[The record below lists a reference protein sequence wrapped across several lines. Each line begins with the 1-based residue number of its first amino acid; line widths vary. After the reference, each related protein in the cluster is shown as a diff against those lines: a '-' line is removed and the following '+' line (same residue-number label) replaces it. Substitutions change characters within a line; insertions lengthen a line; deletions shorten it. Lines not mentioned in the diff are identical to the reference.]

1 MNLERLR
8 ELLASGAITQ
18 DEFDN
23 MSKDMTVETTV
34 EPATEP
40 AVEEPNEDLDETIEK
55 LFQSKRFQSTL
66 DKALAQERKE
76 KAQMKK
82 ANAELEKKVKLLERQ
97 KMTDEEAR
105 QLEFEEQQKELEEQR
120 RELTLEKNKM
130 YAVKA
135 LKKAEIGDTE
145 ESLALME
152 RLVVSCA
159 DETDIDDLVT
169 ILKDWHDK
177 SVKAEVD
184 KRFKANGY
192 TPKKAEN
199 LNNGVNPYLKE
210 QWNYTAQNDLEYNNP
225 ELAAQLKAAAGVK

>member
-1 MNLERLR
+1 MNLERLK
-8 ELLASGAITQ
+8 ELLANGAITQ
-18 DEFDN
+18 EEFDN
-23 MSKDMTVETTV
+23 MSKDMVIETTV
-34 EPATEP
+34 EPEAEP
-40 AVEEPNEDLDETIEK
+40 VADPKPEAELDETIEK
-55 LFQSKRFQSTL
+55 LLQSKL

-76 KAQMKK
+76 KAQEKK
-82 ANAELEKKVKLLERQ
+82 TNAELKKQLERLQ
-97 KMTDEEAR
+97 KKMMTDEEAK

-120 RELTLEKNKM
+120 KELTLEKNKM

-135 LKKAEIGDTE
+135 LKKAEISDTE
-145 ESLALME
+145 ETLALME

-169 ILKDWHDK
+169 MLKDWHEK

-184 KRFKANGY
+184 KRFKTNGY

-210 QWNYTAQNDLEYNNP
+210 QWNYTAQNDLEFNNP

>member
-18 DEFDN
+18 EEFDN
-23 MSKDMTVETTV
+23 LSKDMAVETTV
-34 EPATEP
+34 ETDPVTEPATEP
-40 AVEEPNEDLDETIEK
+40 KAEVELDETIEK
-55 LFQSKRFQSTL
+55 LLQSKL

-76 KAQMKK
+76 KAQEKK
-82 ANAELEKKVKLLERQ
+82 TNAELKKQIERLQ
-97 KMTDEEAR
+97 KKMMTEEEAK
-105 QLEFEEQQKELEEQR
+105 QLEFEEQQRELEEQR
-120 RELTLEKNKM
+120 KELTLEKNKM

-135 LKKAEIGDTE
+135 LKKAEISDTE
-145 ESLALME
+145 ETLALME

-169 ILKDWHDK
+169 MLKDWHEK

-192 TPKKAEN
+192 TPKVSDS
-199 LNNGVNPYLKE
+199 LNGGVNPFKKE
-210 QWNYTAQNDLEYNNP
+210 TFNLTEQIRITNDNP
-225 ELAAQLKAAAGVK
+225 ELAAKLRAAAGK

>member
-8 ELLASGAITQ
+8 ELLANGAITQ
-18 DEFDN
+18 EEFDN
-23 MSKDMTVETTV
+23 MSKDMAVETTV
-34 EPATEP
+34 DTDPVTDPA
-40 AVEEPNEDLDETIEK
+40 AEEPKADLDETIEK
-55 LFQSKRFQSTL
+55 LLQSKL
-66 DKALAQERKE
+66 DKALAQERKKNAQMQKE
-76 KAQMKK
+76 KAD
-82 ANAELEKKVKLLERQ
+82 LEKRMKLLERQ

-135 LKKAEIGDTE
+135 LKKAEISDTE
-145 ESLALME
+145 ETLALME

-169 ILKDWHDK
+169 MLKDWHDK

>member
-1 MNLERLR
+1 MNLERLK
-8 ELLASGAITQ
+8 ELLANGAITQ
-18 DEFDN
+18 EEFDN
-23 MSKDMTVETTV
+23 MSKDMVVETTV
-34 EPATEP
+34 EPEAEP
-40 AVEEPNEDLDETIEK
+40 VADPKPEAELDETIEK
-55 LFQSKRFQSTL
+55 LLQSKL

-76 KAQMKK
+76 KAQEKK
-82 ANAELEKKVKLLERQ
+82 TNAELKKQIERLQ
-97 KMTDEEAR
+97 KKMMTDEEAK
-105 QLEFEEQQKELEEQR
+105 QMEFEEQQRELEEQR
-120 RELTLEKNKM
+120 KELTLEKNKM

-135 LKKAEIGDTE
+135 LKKAEISDTE
-145 ESLALME
+145 ETLALME

-169 ILKDWHDK
+169 MLKDWHDK

>member
-1 MNLERLR
+1 MNMEKLQALLAAGGITQEAFDDLVKDMNLEP
-8 ELLASGAITQ
+8 
-18 DEFDN
+18 
-23 MSKDMTVETTV
+23 TVE
-34 EPATEP
+34 TEP
-40 AVEEPNEDLDETIEK
+40 AVDPAAEEPKADLDETIEK
-55 LFQSKRFQSTL
+55 LLQSKL
-66 DKALAQERKE
+66 DKALAQERKKNAQMQKE
-76 KAQMKK
+76 KAD
-82 ANAELEKKVKLLERQ
+82 LEKRMKLLERQ

-135 LKKAEIGDTE
+135 LKKAEISDTE
-145 ESLALME
+145 ETLALME

-169 ILKDWHDK
+169 MLKDWHDK

>member
-1 MNLERLR
+1 MNLERLQQ
-8 ELLASGAITQ
+8 LLESGAITQ
-18 DEFDN
+18 EEFDN
-23 MSKDMTVETTV
+23 LAKDMNVEPTV
-34 EPATEP
+34 EPPTEP
-40 AVEEPNEDLDETIEK
+40 AVEEPKAELDETIEK
-55 LFQSKRFQSTL
+55 LLQSKL

-76 KAQMKK
+76 KAQEKK
-82 ANAELEKKVKLLERQ
+82 TNAELKKQLERLQ
-97 KMTDEEAR
+97 KKMMTDEEAK

-120 RELTLEKNKM
+120 KELTLEKNKM

-135 LKKAEIGDTE
+135 LKKAEISDTE
-145 ESLALME
+145 ETLALME

-169 ILKDWHDK
+169 MLKDWHEK

-210 QWNYTAQNDLEYNNP
+210 QWNYTAQNDLEFNNP

>member
-1 MNLERLR
+1 MTLEKLQ
-8 ELLASGAITQ
+8 ELLAQGSITQ
-18 DEFDN
+18 EEFDN
-23 MSKDMTVETTV
+23 LSKFMTTETTV
-34 EPATEP
+34 NSET
-40 AVEEPNEDLDETIEK
+40 VEEPVVDPKPEVALDETIEK
-55 LFQSKRFQSTL
+55 LLQSKL

-76 KAQMKK
+76 KAQEKK
-82 ANAELEKKVKLLERQ
+82 TNAELKKQIERLQ
-97 KMTDEEAR
+97 KKMMTDEEAK

-135 LKKAEIGDTE
+135 LKKAEISDTE
-145 ESLALME
+145 ETLALME

-169 ILKDWHDK
+169 MLKDWHEK

>member
-18 DEFDN
+18 EEFDN
-23 MSKDMTVETTV
+23 MSKDMAVETTV
-34 EPATEP
+34 DTDPVTDPA
-40 AVEEPNEDLDETIEK
+40 AEEPKADLDETIEK
-55 LFQSKRFQSTL
+55 LLQSKL

-76 KAQMKK
+76 KALEKK
-82 ANAELEKKVKLLERQ
+82 TNAELKKQIERLQ
-97 KMTDEEAR
+97 KKMMTDEEAK

-135 LKKAEIGDTE
+135 LKKAEISDTE
-145 ESLALME
+145 ETLALME

-169 ILKDWHDK
+169 LLKDWHDK

-192 TPKKAEN
+192 TPKKAET